1 MVSQNPPVPVG
12 ADQEVVPDPK
22 KPYKTYAA
30 GLATVV
36 VYVAFAWFFDETP
49 KKAPEFTRAELEDAI
64 WQGLLASGLVAIPTF
79 VKKNP
84 LKVQRRNKH
93 EA

>member
-36 VYVAFAWFFDETP
+36 VYVAFAWDSSP
-49 KKAPEFTRAELEDAI
+49 PAWSPSRP
-64 WQGLLASGLVAIPTF
+64 S
-79 VKKNP
+79 
-84 LKVQRRNKH
+84 
-93 EA
+93 